1 MPQVY
6 SIQISV
12 TNLDQAIAWYCEVLG
27 FEVSRQYH
35 NPPFSVDLVHEHCRL
50 VLHKVL
56 HDTVIDYPRVSQ
68 TLIALETKNIID
80 AMERFKEKGV
90 EFIYPKPRQT
100 PTGLFTAFKDPFG
113 NILEL
118 VEITA

>member
-12 TNLDQAIAWYCEVLG
+12 TNLDQAITWYCEKLG

-56 HDTVIDYPRVSQ
+56 NNANIDYPRVAQ
-68 TLIALETKNIID
+68 ILISFKIENILESI
-80 AMERFKEKGV
+80 ERLKEKGV

-118 VEITA
+118 VEMTT